1 MTIALVIRAKK
12 QIQANNKV
20 LRDRTL
26 FSISKADSRNS
37 QPIDPE
43 P

>member
-1 MTIALVIRAKK
+1 MTIALVICTKK

-26 FSISKADSRNS
+26 FSMSKADAGLS

-43 P
+43 S